1 MRISFGALK
10 IPTQGT
16 IVLFVGKSRKLGKV
30 GQSIDQKTKGAL
42 KRSLKVANF
51 ESKLG
56 DKISIFA
63 PWGHT
68 NSTFILV
75 GIGEDKNYNELQAQK
90 LGATI
95 IEALQSSNE

>member
-1 MRISFGALK
+1 M
-10 IPTQGT
+10 
-16 IVLFVGKSRKLGKV
+16 V
-30 GQSIDQKTKGAL
+30 
-42 KRSLKVANF
+42 N
-51 ESKLG
+51 LG

-95 IEALQSSNE
+95 IEALQSSNELSAVILSETHNSSSEDNTLLAANVAF